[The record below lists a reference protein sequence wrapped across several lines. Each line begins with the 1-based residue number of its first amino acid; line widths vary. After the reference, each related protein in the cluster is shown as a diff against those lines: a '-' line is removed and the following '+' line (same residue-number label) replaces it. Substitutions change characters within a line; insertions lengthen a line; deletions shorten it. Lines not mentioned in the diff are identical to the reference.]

1 MPARIPAVSFIAA
14 TLVTLPTPA
23 VTLPTAARAQGAPF
37 CLKNALGALT
47 CAYHSMILCEQAKQP
62 NSRDQCIPRLQADGT
77 TGSSGA
83 PLGRPRQPAAAPR
96 ASNPGPAR

>member
-1 MPARIPAVSFIAA
+1 MPARIAAVSFVA
-14 TLVTLPTPA
+14 TALVALPA
-23 VTLPTAARAQGAPF
+23 AARAQGAPF
-37 CLKNALGALT
+37 CLKNALGGLS
-47 CAYHSMILCEQAKQP
+47 CAYHSMILCEQAKRP
-62 NSRDQCIPRLQADGT
+62 NSHDQCIPRLQADGT

>member
-14 TLVTLPTPA
+14 TLVALPA
-23 VTLPTAARAQGAPF
+23 AARAQGAPF
-37 CLKNALGALT
+37 CLKNALGAVS

-62 NSRDQCIPRLQADGT
+62 NSHDQCIPRLQADET

-83 PLGRPRQPAAAPR
+83 PLGRPRQPAGVPR
-96 ASNPGPAR
+96 AGSPGPAR